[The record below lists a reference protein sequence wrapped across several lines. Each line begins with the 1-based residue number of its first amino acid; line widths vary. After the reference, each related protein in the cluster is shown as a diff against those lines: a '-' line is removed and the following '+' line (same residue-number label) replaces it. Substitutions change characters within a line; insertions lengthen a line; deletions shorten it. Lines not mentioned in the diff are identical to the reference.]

1 MTSTTL
7 PRMITV
13 RLTTI
18 TAHLAVSAEL
28 GWHDEARV
36 FDATLCGRPIT
47 ATGEW
52 QEVTALTGPHRMVGH
67 GPSFPLQPCLRCAAK
82 LAKIVAADHDAAID
96 EDIRRVL
103 GSLAEN
109 DGAPADIADYV
120 TPLPDTFAAGQ
131 RVGIVRGV
139 QGVNGPQVYRYGTVV
154 RSVELWM
161 WIGTV
166 EYVVRHDDDGAELV
180 YAAYLLRPAPETANT
195 IGHRA
200 THASRVGAPLP
211 RIRFA
216 DGRER
221 QVRDARFGPTHTVL
235 VYAEPHPSTDVFR
248 HDVMITVI

>member
-1 MTSTTL
+1 MNAQQTSF
-7 PRMITV
+7 R
-13 RLTTI
+13 
-18 TAHLAVSAEL
+18 A
-28 GWHDEARV
+28 
-36 FDATLCGRPIT
+36 
-47 ATGEW
+47 ATGTVHAVRQTAMASNGW
-52 QEVTALTGPHRMVGH
+52 RVVLVCSTPVHAGSEVLADTAPVTC
-67 GPSFPLQPCLRCAAK
+67 QRCAAK

-103 GSLAEN
+103 GSLAGDVLADIEAAPAED
-109 DGAPADIADYV
+109 DGAPAGIADFV
-120 TPLPDTFAAGQ
+120 APLPDTFAAGQ

-139 QGVNGPQVYRYGTVV
+139 QGVNGPQIYRYGTVV

-235 VYAEPHPSTDVFR
+235 VYAEPHPSSDVFR
-248 HDVMITVI
+248 HDAMITVI